1 MSDIN
6 INPEE
11 KFWSVNQDGKVSLNN
26 YKFKRF
32 LEMNHFFK
40 NRPNPNSTFN
50 IIKKNG
56 IFLEI
61 VDEVEVKDFVLNHI
75 LKERLSEDV
84 YNLMTSN
91 IKFFKRD
98 YLSMIESKE
107 IKVLKDTKD
116 IAYLFYENGVLE
128 VTKDKSELKDYK
140 DFNLNI
146 WENQVIKRKYVS
158 SDHHDSEF
166 RKFVWKISGGIDIND
181 NSSVEDKNKYDTAVD
196 RYNSFQTAIGYLIHS
211 YKTSGNNKAIIL
223 NDEMISDSPNG
234 RSGKGVFWNSLKHM
248 KKLQSIDGKQFKFG
262 GDFPYQSV
270 KTDCQILVFD
280 DVKKNFQFENL
291 FSVITEGI
299 DITYKGKDTIKL
311 PVEDSPKIVIS
322 TNYVLKGNGDSHD
335 ARKFELE
342 LSTFF
347 NANNTPYEFFGHY
360 LFTDWDKLEWARFDC
375 YMIECL
381 KKYLNNGLVSYK
393 SISLPLKK
401 LEANL
406 GKELFEFCLELPK
419 NEWLSGQET
428 YDKYKF
434 SISKSFMAKSK
445 KEVTQSIKKFCDFFG
460 YEYETRTPGG
470 LLKFMITERSITP
483 KEVTESD
490 LDIWDTI

>member
-1 MSDIN
+1 M

-26 YKFKRF
+26 FKFKRF
-32 LEMNHFFK
+32 LEINNFSK
-40 NRPNPNSTFN
+40 NKPNPNSTFN

-61 VDEVEVKDFVLNHI
+61 VDEVDLKDFVLKHI
-75 LKERLSEDV
+75 LEQGLSEDV

-98 YLSMIESKE
+98 YLSMIDSKE

-116 IAYLFYENGVLE
+116 TAYLFYENGVLE
-128 VTKDKSELKDYK
+128 VTKNKSELKNYS

-146 WENQVIKRKYVS
+146 WENQVIKRKYVD
-158 SDHHDSEF
+158 SDHHHSEF
-166 RKFVWKISGGIDIND
+166 RKFVWKISGGFDLESIPSADEKI
-181 NSSVEDKNKYDTAVD
+181 KYDSAVD
-196 RYNSFQTAIGYLIHS
+196 RYNSFQSAIGYLIHS

-311 PVEDSPKIVIS
+311 PVEDSPKIIIS

-347 NANNTPYEFFGHY
+347 NANNTPFEFFGHY
-360 LFTDWDKLEWARFDC
+360 LFTDWNDLEWARFDC

-393 SISLPLKK
+393 SISLPVKK
-401 LEANL
+401 LEADL
-406 GKELFEFCLELPK
+406 GKELFEFCQELQK

-434 SISKSFMAKSK
+434 SLSKSFLAKSK
-445 KEVTQSIKKFCDFFG
+445 KEVTQSIKKYCQFYG
-460 YEYETRTPGG
+460 YEYDSRSPGG
-470 LLKFMITERSITP
+470 MLKFMIMEGSINN
-483 KEVTESD
+483 KVED
-490 LDIWDTI
+490 DIWDSNELQGL